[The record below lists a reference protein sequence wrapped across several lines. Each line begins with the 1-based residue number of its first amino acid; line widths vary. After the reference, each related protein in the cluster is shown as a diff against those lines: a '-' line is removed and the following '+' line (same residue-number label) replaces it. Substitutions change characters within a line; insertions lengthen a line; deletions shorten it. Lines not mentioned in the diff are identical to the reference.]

1 MEIVPMWFVALK
13 HIFSRKSQTLL
24 TFLAIMLGAAGY
36 VIFSG
41 IQLGFQQFMIDR
53 LIERSGQISI
63 TARNEFITTENV
75 KGIFFKG
82 ALVKWVNTPSGR
94 RSYTE
99 LTSASAWYRRLRQSS
114 EVEAFAPQLSKDV
127 TVGHGTFTQNVS
139 LVGIDPVKQAM
150 VTNIEDDITSGTLIS
165 INGGNALILIGERL
179 MKFLGA
185 KVNDSINVSLA
196 DGSVIPMKIIG
207 TFNTGDHRIDE
218 RTIYSSLSSVQHATG
233 MIGKITQIVIKIKN
247 FERAAEVATQWSRL
261 SRDTVESWDQ
271 ANADRLSMMSTQD
284 MVRNIT
290 TIAFVVI
297 VAFGIYNILNMVVN
311 HKKRDIA
318 ILRSI
323 GYDEGDTVFLFLIQG
338 VLLGVVGALTGLIVG
353 YVVCLYIETIK
364 IPMGHYHMMIS
375 WDVMIYVKGFLLVV
389 GASLIASYFPA
400 RMAGRLSPIDII
412 RGTI

>member
-1 MEIVPMWFVALK
+1 MWFVALK

-53 LIERSGQISI
+53 LVERSGHISI
-63 TARNEFITTENV
+63 TARNEFITTETV
-75 KGIFFKG
+75 RGLFFKG
-82 ALVKWVNTPSGR
+82 APVRWVNKPSGR
-94 RSYTE
+94 RFYTE
-99 LTSASAWYRRLRQSS
+99 LTSASEWYRRLKVNR
-114 EVEAFAPQLSKDV
+114 ELEAYAPQLTQDV
-127 TVGHGTFTQNVS
+127 TVSHGTFTQNVA
-139 LVGIDPVKQAM
+139 LVGIDPVRQAM
-150 VTNIEDDITSGTLIS
+150 VTNIEDDITEGTLTAL
-165 INGGNALILIGERL
+165 NGGNALILIGERL

-185 KVNDSINVSLA
+185 KVDDSITVSLA
-196 DGSVIPMKIIG
+196 DGSVLPMKIIG
-207 TFNTGDHRIDE
+207 TFDTGDRRVDE
-218 RTIYSSLSSVQHATG
+218 RTIYASLSSVQHATG
-233 MIGKITQIVIKIKN
+233 MIGKVTKIVIKIN
-247 FERAAEVATQWSRL
+247 DFERAAEVATDWNRL

-290 TIAFVVI
+290 TFAFIVI

-323 GYDEGDTVFLFLIQG
+323 GYDQGDTVFLFLVQG
-338 VLLGVVGALTGLIVG
+338 VLIGIVGAFTGLLVG
-353 YVVCLYIETIK
+353 YIGCSYIETIK
-364 IPMGHYHMMIS
+364 LPFGRLHMMIS
-375 WDVMIYVKGFLLVV
+375 WDPLIYVKGFILVV

>member
-1 MEIVPMWFVALK
+1 MWFVALK

-41 IQLGFQQFMIDR
+41 IQLGFQQFMTER
-53 LIERSGQISI
+53 LIERSGHISI
-63 TARNEFITTENV
+63 TARNEFITTETV

-94 RSYTE
+94 RFYTE
-99 LTSASAWYRRLRQSS
+99 LTSASAWYRRLRGNR

-127 TVGHGTFTQNVS
+127 TVGHGTFTQNVA
-139 LVGIDPVKQAM
+139 LVGIDPVRQAM
-150 VTNIEDDITSGTLIS
+150 VTNIEEDITSGSLIS
-165 INGGNALILIGERL
+165 INNGNALILIGERL

-185 KVNDSINVSLA
+185 KVDDSITVSLA
-196 DGSVIPMKIIG
+196 DGSVLPMKIVG
-207 TFNTGDHRIDE
+207 TFDTGDRRMDE
-218 RTIYSSLSSVQHATG
+218 RTIYASLSSVQHAAG
-233 MIGKITQIVIKIKN
+233 MIGKVTKIVIKVKD
-247 FERAAEVATQWSRL
+247 FERAAEVATGWNRL

-271 ANADRLSMMSTQD
+271 ENADRLSMMSTQD

-338 VLLGVVGALTGLIVG
+338 VLIGIVGAFIGLIVG
-353 YVVCLYIETIK
+353 YIACSYIETIK
-364 IPMGHYHMMIS
+364 LPFGRLHMMVS
-375 WDVMIYVKGFLLVV
+375 WDPLIYVKGFILVV